1 MPQRDYESTWT
12 SEVHLGSEDLSLQGR
27 GGFRCV
33 QEDHEIKMN
42 MKKFKRNAIDGFL
55 EYQNQE
61 DPLKQL
67 ATVWSS
73 LAK

>member
-1 MPQRDYESTWT
+1 
-12 SEVHLGSEDLSLQGR
+12 
-27 GGFRCV
+27 
-33 QEDHEIKMN
+33 MN
-42 MKKFKRNAIDGFL
+42 MKKFRRNAIDGLL